1 MKEQRFLPTMSPGLV
16 RVAEA
21 AQRNRG
27 RLLSLSH
34 HIDVE
39 ALRRAYARLRGNAA
53 VGVDGVSKREY
64 GESLEENLQDLHER
78 LKTKRYRHQP
88 IRRVYIDKEGGKK
101 RPLGVSCT
109 EDKVVQD
116 SLREL
121 LQAVYEQDF
130 LPCSH
135 GFRPRRNAHDAL
147 RALDK
152 AVHGGGA
159 NWVLEA
165 DIVSCFDRI
174 DRKKLMEL
182 LQRRCAD
189 KSLLRLI
196 GKCLHVGILEDGGVV
211 SPETGTTQG
220 STLSPLLANV
230 YLHYVL
236 DLWFED
242 EVKAKLQGKA
252 TLIRYADDFV
262 IAFGRKEE
270 AQQVLRW
277 LVSRMAEYGLE
288 LHPEKTRLID
298 FRCPPPNQR
307 GGKGPGT
314 FDFLGFTVLWSRS
327 RRGNWYM
334 ATQSRVS
341 RLRRARKAIHAWCK
355 SHRHLPIEDQH
366 AALVRR
372 IRGHFNYFDVRGNIR
387 RMRLLI
393 RHVERSWYKWL
404 NRRSQRSTMSWK
416 RFKDLLRSYPLP
428 VPKSRVVLWGS
439 AL

>member
-1 MKEQRFLPTMSPGLV
+1 MEQRFLPTMSPGLV

-27 RLLSLSH
+27 RMLSLAH
-34 HIDVE
+34 HIDVDS
-39 ALRRAYARLRGNAA
+39 LRRAYTRIRGKAA
-53 VGVDGVSKREY
+53 VGVDGVTKQEY
-64 GESLEENLQDLHER
+64 GENLEENLRDLHKR
-78 LKTKRYRHQP
+78 LKTMQYRHQP

-101 RPLGVSCT
+101 RPIGVSCT

-121 LQAVYEQDF
+121 LQAIYEQDF
-130 LPCSH
+130 LPCSY
-135 GFRPRRNAHDAL
+135 GFRPGRSAHDAM
-147 RALDK
+147 RALDE
-152 AVHGGGA
+152 AAHHGGA
-159 NWVLEA
+159 SWVLEA
-165 DIVSCFDRI
+165 DIVSFFDRL
-174 DRKKLMEL
+174 DRKKLKDL

-196 GKCLHVGILEDGGVV
+196 GKCLHVGILEDGGIV

-236 DLWFED
+236 DLWFEE

-252 TLIRYADDFV
+252 TLIRYCDDFV
-262 IAFGRKEE
+262 IAFGCKEE
-270 AQQVLRW
+270 ALQVQNG
-277 LVSRMAEYGLE
+277 LVSRLAEYGLE
-288 LHPEKTRLID
+288 LHPDKTRLVD
-298 FRCPPPNQR
+298 FRRPPSDKR
-307 GGKGPGT
+307 GGKGPST

-327 RRGNWYM
+327 RRGSWYL
-334 ATQSRVS
+334 ATHTRMS
-341 RLRRARKAIHAWCK
+341 RLRRSRKAIHVWCK
-355 SHRHLPIEDQH
+355 SHRHLPIEKQH

-372 IRGHFNYFDVRGNIR
+372 IRGHFNYFDVLGNIR
-387 RMRLLI
+387 RVRLLV
-393 RHVERSWYKWL
+393 REVERSWHKWL

-416 RFKDLLRSYPLP
+416 RFKDLLRNYPLP
-428 VPKSRVVLWGS
+428 VPNSQVVLWGN

>member
-1 MKEQRFLPTMSPGLV
+1 MMEQRFLPTMSPGLV

-27 RLLSLSH
+27 RLLSLAH
-34 HIDVE
+34 HIDKD
-39 ALRRAYARLRGNAA
+39 ALRRAYTRIRGNAA
-53 VGVDGVSKREY
+53 VGVDGVTKREY
-64 GESLEENLQDLHER
+64 GENLEENLRGLHER
-78 LKTKRYRHQP
+78 LKTMKYRHQP

-101 RPLGVSCT
+101 RPIGVSCT

-121 LQAVYEQDF
+121 LEAIYEQDF
-130 LPCSH
+130 LPCSY
-135 GFRPRRNAHDAL
+135 GFRPGRSAHDAL
-147 RALDK
+147 HALDK
-152 AVHGGGA
+152 AARYGGA
-159 NWVLEA
+159 SWVLEA
-165 DIVSCFDRI
+165 DIVSYFDRI

-196 GKCLHVGILEDGGVV
+196 GKCLHVGILEDGGMVL
-211 SPETGTTQG
+211 PETGTTQG

-236 DLWFED
+236 DLWFEE
-242 EVKAKLQGKA
+242 EVKARLQGKA
-252 TLIRYADDFV
+252 TLIRYCDDFI
-262 IAFGRKEE
+262 IAFGRKEDAE
-270 AQQVLRW
+270 RVWEW
-277 LVSRMAEYGLE
+277 LVSRLEEWGLE
-288 LHPEKTRLID
+288 LHPEKTRLVD
-298 FRCPPPNQR
+298 FRRLPSDQG

-327 RRGNWYM
+327 RQGKWYV
-334 ATQSRVS
+334 ATHTRVA

-355 SHRHLPIEDQH
+355 THRHLPLETQH

-372 IRGHFNYFDVRGNIR
+372 IQGHFNYFDVRGA
-387 RMRLLI
+387 
-393 RHVERSWYKWL
+393 ERSWHKWL
-404 NRRSQRSTMSWK
+404 NRRSQRSIMSWK
-416 RFKDLLRSYPLP
+416 RFKDLLRDYPLP
-428 VPKSRVVLWGS
+428 VPKSRVVLWGN